1 MEGRFWQYHP
11 DAPFALLL
19 EIVETYCHPEIAAD
33 GAYEELKQFVRMP
46 DRDPDFDRFKEQ
58 LAEAIREPGRVP
70 EDALFRATVY
80 EDGSDEKFLARL
92 WRDLYP
98 DEPLPTR

>member
-19 EIVETYCHPEIAAD
+19 RMVEKYCHPEVSD
-33 GAYEELKQFVRMP
+33 DAYDEFKQVVHMP
-46 DRDPDFDRFKEQ
+46 ERDPVFDRFKEQ
-58 LAEAIREPGRVP
+58 LAEAIRDPRQLP

-80 EDGSDEKFLARL
+80 DDGSDEKFLARL
-92 WRDLYP
+92 WHDLYP